1 MSVHSSG
8 LASNGVEAKGPGTL
22 IIVVTAI
29 CLLAP
34 ALFSSILPNNARNLM
49 LFAGC
54 ILATTFMLIYHRDFD
69 LTALG
74 VGFAW
79 LLFTIAAMVSR
90 YLSGGTFSFAQIALP
105 LSAFAA
111 CAATCGTR
119 WIKPVIY
126 CVLVMLCLHL
136 AATFVFLVEPSLY
149 TSTVKRWFFADVA
162 HATGYQCG
170 LSSHYSDNAFLMALG
185 TILSAALAFG
195 AEKDRRRWVVVLAIL
210 FAVGLVLTQKRAH
223 LLFVAFAIVC
233 LFANTGVR
241 GKTLKFLMAL
251 IVVFAAACMAA
262 TFIPGVSESFERL
275 LGTFTTL
282 ESGDLEET
290 TTGRTYLWGAAIS
303 GWLQSPLLG
312 NGWGTFLYTWPGGNQ
327 SIYAHNELLQILHDT
342 GVVGLALFLTL
353 TLSSLALARRCV
365 KAVRAEGTG
374 GILLSASYFAFAFEV
389 FVLTYS
395 FTTGGLLQQPLIY
408 MAWFF
413 AVAISLAVR
422 YEIAWAGRRVS
433 SESLYARSASRR
445 REGLARG

>member
-1 MSVHSSG
+1 MNAYKGSRPLSG
-8 LASNGVEAKGPGTL
+8 PKAEGPGTL
-22 IIVVTAI
+22 LIVVTAI

-54 ILATTFMLIYHRDFD
+54 ILATAFMLVYHRDFD

-79 LLFTIAAMVSR
+79 LLFAIAAMVSR
-90 YLSGGTFSFAQIALP
+90 YLSGGSFSFAQIALP

-111 CAATCGTR
+111 CVATCGTR
-119 WIKPVIY
+119 WVKPVIY
-126 CVLVMLCLHL
+126 CVLAMLCLHL

-185 TILSAALAFG
+185 TILSTALAFG
-195 AEKDRRRWVVVLAIL
+195 VEKDRRRWFVFLAIL

-241 GKTLKFLMAL
+241 GKTLKFLTAL
-251 IVVFAAACMAA
+251 IVVFAAACVAA

-290 TTGRTYLWGAAIS
+290 TTGRTYLWGAAIN

-342 GVVGLALFLTL
+342 GVVGLALFLVL
-353 TLSSLALARRCV
+353 TLSSLALALRCV

-389 FVLTYS
+389 FVLAYS

-413 AVAISLAVR
+413 AVAISIAVR
-422 YEIAWAGRRVS
+422 YEVVWAGRRVS
-433 SESLYARSASRR
+433 GASPYARSASGR

>member
-1 MSVHSSG
+1 MSIYSRS
-8 LASNGVEAKGPGTL
+8 LTSNGAEAKGPGAL
-22 IIVVTAI
+22 LIVVTAI

-54 ILATTFMLIYHRDFD
+54 ILETAFMLVYHRDFD

-79 LLFTIAAMVSR
+79 FLFAIAAMVSR
-90 YLSGGTFSFAQIALP
+90 YLSGGSFSFAQIALP

-119 WIKPVIY
+119 WVKPVMY
-126 CVLVMLCLHL
+126 CVLAMLCLHL
-136 AATFVFLVEPSLY
+136 AATFIFLVEPSLY

-170 LSSHYSDNAFLMALG
+170 LSSHYSDNAFLMAMG
-185 TILSAALAFG
+185 TVLSTAIAFG
-195 AEKDRRRWVVVLAIL
+195 TEKDGRYRFVVLAIL
-210 FAVGLVLTQKRAH
+210 FAIGLVLTQKRAH
-223 LLFVAFAIVC
+223 LLFVAFAVVC

-251 IVVFAAACMAA
+251 IVVFAAACVAA

-282 ESGDLEET
+282 ETGDLEET

-303 GWLQSPLLG
+303 GWLKNPFFG
-312 NGWGTFLYTWPGGNQ
+312 NGWGSFLYTWPGGNQ

-342 GVVGLALFLTL
+342 GVMGLALFLAL
-353 TLSSLALARRCV
+353 TLSSLALARKCV

-374 GILLSASYFAFAFEV
+374 GILLSASYFAFAFEA
-389 FVLTYS
+389 FMLAYS

-422 YEIAWAGRRVS
+422 YEVAWADRRAS
-433 SESLYARSASRR
+433 GAPLCDSANPGF

>member
-1 MSVHSSG
+1 MSMHSRG
-8 LASNGVEAKGPGTL
+8 LASNGVEAKGPGAL
-22 IIVVTAI
+22 PIVVTAI
-29 CLLAP
+29 FLLAP

-54 ILATTFMLIYHRDFD
+54 ILATAFMLVYHRDFD
-69 LTALG
+69 LMALG

-79 LLFTIAAMVSR
+79 LLFAIAAMVSR

-111 CAATCGTR
+111 CAATCGMR
-119 WIKPVIY
+119 WVKPVIY
-126 CVLVMLCLHL
+126 CVLAMLCLHL

-149 TSTVKRWFFADVA
+149 ASTVKRWFFADVA

-185 TILSAALAFG
+185 TILSASLAFG
-195 AEKDRRRWVVVLAIL
+195 AGKDRRRWFVVLAIL

-233 LFANTGVR
+233 LFTKTAVR

-251 IVVFAAACMAA
+251 IVVFAAACVAA
-262 TFIPGVSESFERL
+262 TFIPGAAESFERL

-342 GVVGLALFLTL
+342 GVVGLALFLAL
-353 TLSSLALARRCV
+353 TLSSLVLARRCV
-365 KAVRAEGTG
+365 KAVRAEGTD

-422 YEIAWAGRRVS
+422 YEVAWAGGRVS
-433 SESLYARSASRR
+433 SALLYARSASGR
-445 REGLARG
+445 RERLARG

>member
-1 MSVHSSG
+1 MSMHSRA
-8 LASNGVEAKGPGTL
+8 LTSNSAEAKGPSTL
-22 IIVVTAI
+22 LIVATVI

-34 ALFSSILPNNARNLM
+34 ALFSSILPNNARNIM

-54 ILATTFMLIYHRDFD
+54 ILATALMFVYRRDFD

-79 LLFTIAAMVSR
+79 LLFAIAAMASR

-119 WIKPVIY
+119 WARPVMY
-126 CVLVMLCLHL
+126 CVLAMLCLHL
-136 AATFVFLVEPSLY
+136 AATFAFLVEPPLY
-149 TSTVKRWFFADVA
+149 ASTVKRWFFADVA

-170 LSSHYSDNAFLMALG
+170 LSSHYSDNAFLMAVG

-195 AEKDRRRWVVVLAIL
+195 AEKGRRRRFVVLAIL
-210 FAVGLVLTQKRAH
+210 FAIGLVLTQKRAH
-223 LLFVAFAIVC
+223 LLFVIFAIVC

-251 IVVFAAACMAA
+251 IVVFAAAYVAA

-290 TTGRTYLWGAAIS
+290 TTGRTYLWGAAIN

-342 GVVGLALFLTL
+342 GVVGLVPFLAL

-413 AVAISLAVR
+413 AVAISLAIR
-422 YEIAWAGRRVS
+422 YEVAWAGRRASNAS
-433 SESLYARSASRR
+433 SYVRCASGR
-445 REGLARG
+445 RERLARG